1 MSNKLTESKCG
12 LKVYKMLEG
21 LDSDDPKVQD
31 AAQRRVDAY
40 LNDKQ
45 RKWDED
51 MLNKKVT
58 KESNLV

>member
-1 MSNKLTESKCG
+1 
-12 LKVYKMLEG
+12 MLEG

-31 AAQRRVDAY
+31 AAQKRVDAY